1 MPVFF
6 HSEIPDFSLEKQHLF
21 QKWIET
27 ILSEYNKQAGNLN
40 IIFTSND
47 YLLEINRKYLN
58 HDYYTDVI
66 SFDDSEGNVIAGDI
80 FVSIDQVK
88 INSKF
93 HNVGFINELCRV
105 MIHGVL
111 HLVGFDDA
119 DEAQQQ
125 DMRKLEDHALNV
137 LEVMDNGK
145 DI

>member
-6 HSEIPDFSLEKQHLF
+6 HSEIADFSLEKQDQL
-21 QKWIET
+21 QQWIQT
-27 ILSEYNKQAGNLN
+27 ILSEHNKQAGNLN

-66 SFDDSEGNVIAGDI
+66 SFDDSEGNVISGDI

-119 DEAQQQ
+119 DATQQQ
-125 DMRKLEDHALNV
+125 VMRKLEDHALNV
-137 LEVMDNGK
+137 LEVMEYGK

>member
-1 MPVFF
+1 VPVFF

>member
-1 MPVFF
+1 VPVFF

-125 DMRKLEDHALNV
+125 DMIKLEDHALNV

>member
-1 MPVFF
+1 VPVYF
-6 HSEIPDFSLEKQHLF
+6 HSEHTDFTLHERHLF
-21 QKWIET
+21 QQWILAV
-27 ILSEYNKQAGNLN
+27 LSEHNKKADNLN
-40 IIFTSND
+40 IIFTPND

-66 SFDDSEGNVIAGDI
+66 SFDNSEDDVISGDI

-111 HLVGFDDA
+111 HLVGFGDA
-119 DEAQQQ
+119 DQAQQTT
-125 DMRKLEDHALNV
+125 MKMKEDQALDI
-137 LEVMDNGK
+137 LEVMRDGK

>member
-6 HSEIPDFSLEKQHLF
+6 HSELTGFSLKGEARYKH
-21 QKWIET
+21 WIET
-27 ILSEYNKQAGNLN
+27 VLSGHGKKTGNLN

-66 SFDDSEGNVIAGDI
+66 SFNDSEGNVISGDI

-88 INSKF
+88 INSKL

-111 HLVGFDDA
+111 HLVGFDDKDA
-119 DEAQQQ
+119 IHQAS
-125 DMRKLEDHALNV
+125 MRKQEDHALNL
-137 LEVMDNGK
+137 LEVTGNGRN
-145 DI
+145 I

>member
-125 DMRKLEDHALNV
+125 DMIKLEDHALNV

>member
-6 HSEIPDFSLEKQHLF
+6 HSEHPDFALNEQHLF
-21 QKWIET
+21 QKWIQTVITEHH
-27 ILSEYNKQAGNLN
+27 KKVGNLN
-40 IIFTSND
+40 IIFTPND

-66 SFDDSEGNVIAGDI
+66 SFDNSEDDVISGDI

-111 HLVGFDDA
+111 HLVGFGDA
-119 DEAQQQ
+119 DKAQQTMMQ
-125 DMRKLEDHALNV
+125 LKEDHALDI
-137 LEVMDNGK
+137 LEVIRNGK

>member
-145 DI
+145 VI

>member
-1 MPVFF
+1 VPVFF

-145 DI
+145 VI

>member
-1 MPVFF
+1 VPVFF
-6 HSEIPDFSLEKQHLF
+6 HSELTGFSLTGEATYKQ
-21 QKWIET
+21 WILAV
-27 ILSEYNKQAGNLN
+27 LSEHGKEAGNLN

-66 SFDDSEGNVIAGDI
+66 SFDDSEGNVISGDI

-88 INSKF
+88 INSKL

-111 HLVGFDDA
+111 HLVGFDDKDA
-119 DEAQQQ
+119 MQKEI
-125 DMRKLEDHALNV
+125 MNKLEDHALNL
-137 LEVMDNGK
+137 LEVTGNGK

>member
-6 HSEIPDFSLEKQHLF
+6 HSETTDFSLEKQHLL
-21 QKWIET
+21 QKWIQT
-27 ILSEYNKQAGNLN
+27 ILSEHNKQVGNLN

-58 HDYYTDVI
+58 HNYFTDVI
-66 SFDDSEGNVIAGDI
+66 SFDDSDGNVISGDI

-88 INSKF
+88 INSMF

-111 HLVGFDDA
+111 HLVGFNDA
-119 DEAQQQ
+119 NAAQQQ
-125 DMRKLEDHALNV
+125 VMRELEDHALNV